1 MTTAFDPT
9 DKKYQVSPEFP
20 PDKES
25 SWPFPAENDGW
36 MGAHNALRKEMT
48 DIVNALNAVK
58 SRGDMKS
65 FEVTAMQALWKS
77 HHDHVEAHHRN
88 EDELFVPFLK
98 ERFAYPEKAVADHS
112 ELVKMF
118 GEISGLVDSLKEGD
132 KVDSLCEK
140 MIQYEEE
147 MDAHLKM
154 EEDMCLPLMRAYFTQ
169 AEITPMV
176 QKIVGAGVPQ
186 EMGSFIHC
194 MGEEKFRNEFMVQEG
209 IPGFVW
215 YIDLRS
221 RVKTFEKCFLVHL
234 DTLLSG

>member
-25 SWPFPAENDGW
+25 SWPFPAEKDGW

-194 MGEEKFRNEFMVQEG
+194 MGEEKFRNEFMVNLLTFFAG
-209 IPGFVW
+209 IIP
-215 YIDLRS
+215 
-221 RVKTFEKCFLVHL
+221 
-234 DTLLSG
+234 LL

>member
-1 MTTAFDPT
+1 MHLFIHI
-9 DKKYQVSPEFP
+9 FWR
-20 PDKES
+20 S
-25 SWPFPAENDGW
+25 SYIQIPIVNIGW

-118 GEISGLVDSLKEGD
+118 GVIR
-132 KVDSLCEK
+132 
-140 MIQYEEE
+140 
-147 MDAHLKM
+147 
-154 EEDMCLPLMRAYFTQ
+154 LPSY
-169 AEITPMV
+169 
-176 QKIVGAGVPQ
+176 
-186 EMGSFIHC
+186 
-194 MGEEKFRNEFMVQEG
+194 
-209 IPGFVW
+209 
-215 YIDLRS
+215 S
-221 RVKTFEKCFLVHL
+221 RTII
-234 DTLLSG
+234 